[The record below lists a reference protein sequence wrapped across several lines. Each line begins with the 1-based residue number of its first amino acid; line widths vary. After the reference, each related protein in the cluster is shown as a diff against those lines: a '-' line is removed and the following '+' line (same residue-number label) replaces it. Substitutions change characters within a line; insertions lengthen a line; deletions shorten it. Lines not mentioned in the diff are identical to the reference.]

1 METQPPPLPGHEGM
15 GCFAKGCLVVVIVGI
30 LLVGAVGVG
39 AWFFYGKAVALFT
52 SPQPAD
58 IRIEQVADADLQA
71 AEQKLNRL
79 EQATAK
85 NEETTAEFTAAELNA
100 LIARE
105 PLFAGMKDRARVAI
119 ADSIMT
125 LEMSVPLDSTPL
137 PKLKGRWFNGTV
149 RLGFSFVLGQFAF
162 DLKSGETNGHS
173 LPEEFFTGFTP
184 TFNRSFND
192 GFRRGMEKNEQSA
205 NIWKHL
211 KTIGLDRDKL
221 VVTTERL

>member
-1 METQPPPLPGHEGM
+1 M
-15 GCFAKGCLVVVIVGI
+15 GCFAKGCLIVVIVGG
-30 LLVGAVGVG
+30 LLIGAIGIG
-39 AWFFYGKAVALFT
+39 AWFLYGKAVAGFT
-52 SPQPAD
+52 SPRPAD
-58 IRIEQVADADLQA
+58 VRIEQVTDADLGA

-79 EQATAK
+79 GQATAN
-85 NEETTAEFTAAELNA
+85 NEETTVEFTAAELNA

-105 PLFAGMKDRARVAI
+105 PLFAGMKNRVRVAI

-137 PKLKGRWFNGTV
+137 PKLKGRWFNGTA

-162 DLKSGETNGHS
+162 DPKSGETNGHT

-184 TFNRSFND
+184 TFNSSFSD

-205 NIWKHL
+205 NFWKHV

-221 VVTTERL
+221 VIVTQRL